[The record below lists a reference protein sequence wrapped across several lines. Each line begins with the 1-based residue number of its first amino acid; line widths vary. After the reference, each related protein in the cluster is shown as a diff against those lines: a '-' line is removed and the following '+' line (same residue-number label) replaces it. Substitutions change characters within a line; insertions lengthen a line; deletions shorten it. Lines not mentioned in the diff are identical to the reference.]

1 MNYRKFF
8 LKKNS
13 FKKKGKDDEKIKY
26 EPSPEYKEIIINQ
39 AYLGKKGYTIPK
51 KILEKE
57 DEEFL
62 RKDLF
67 VKPEVNGINYGAVT
81 EDSYFPVFREN
92 ENKIYLPRFYGI
104 ERYGHPIKNEIQDGD
119 NISVDFDKPLRD
131 YQENIIKVY
140 IDHVKSDC
148 INGGGG
154 ILDVFTGSGKTVM
167 SLKILSILSKKTL
180 IIVHKEFLM
189 NQWIERIEEF
199 LPTAKIGKIQ
209 GPVLD
214 IEGKDIV
221 IGMVQTLYD
230 REFPPNTFISFGL
243 TIIDEVHRIGSE
255 QFSKTLFKTI
265 TPYMLGI
272 SATVERKDNLTKIL
286 YMFIGNKV
294 YSIKRD
300 TDDIVNV
307 RGIYYITN
315 DSEFNE
321 TETDYRGNP
330 KYSTMITKLCDYGPR
345 SDFVIRV
352 IRDLIEEEPEKQI
365 MILCHN
371 RSLLTYLFEGITHRN
386 FATVGY
392 YVGGMKQDK
401 LKETESKQI
410 VLATYAMAA
419 EALDI
424 KSLSTLVMI
433 TPKTEITQAVGR
445 ILRAKHENP
454 IIVDIIDK
462 HDIFKN
468 QWIQRKRFYKKAN
481 YRIWETD
488 STKYTNMNM
497 NWKDSLQN
505 TLWKKTFEP
514 KLKNTESSV
523 SNEIEEDV
531 DDTNK
536 KENLYQ
542 GKCLID
548 TSIIK

>member
-26 EPSPEYKEIIINQ
+26 EPTPEYKEIIINQ

-57 DEEFL
+57 DEVFL

-230 REFPPNTFISFGL
+230 REFPPNTFTSFGL

-514 KLKNTESSV
+514 KLKNTESFA
-523 SNEIEEDV
+523 SNETEEDI